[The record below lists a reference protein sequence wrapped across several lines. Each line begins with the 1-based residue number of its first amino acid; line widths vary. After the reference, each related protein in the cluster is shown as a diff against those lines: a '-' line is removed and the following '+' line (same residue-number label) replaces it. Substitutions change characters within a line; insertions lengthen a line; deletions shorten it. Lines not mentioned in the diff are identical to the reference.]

1 MPFFFVAER
10 VESVQLSDRKW
21 RAFLLTG
28 NKGLFPIVSTN
39 TGIDAVRLKVNDDES
54 VPYITRTELLNGIA
68 KFVSKE
74 NLYFGKDSGGCITIG
89 LDTQTAYWQ
98 MSDFITGQNIQI
110 LRSNLVNLYSG
121 LFLTVVLKKQM
132 KAKFNWGG
140 NGATLGRLKKLKIML
155 PVTDTGEPDYQF
167 MEDYIKELILKKY
180 FQYLIL

>member
-1 MPFFFVAER
+1 
-10 VESVQLSDRKW
+10 
-21 RAFLLTG
+21 
-28 NKGLFPIVSTN
+28 
-39 TGIDAVRLKVNDDES
+39 
-54 VPYITRTELLNGIA
+54 
-68 KFVSKE
+68 
-74 NLYFGKDSGGCITIG
+74 
-89 LDTQTAYWQ
+89 

-121 LFLTVVLKKQM
+121 LFLIVVLKKQM